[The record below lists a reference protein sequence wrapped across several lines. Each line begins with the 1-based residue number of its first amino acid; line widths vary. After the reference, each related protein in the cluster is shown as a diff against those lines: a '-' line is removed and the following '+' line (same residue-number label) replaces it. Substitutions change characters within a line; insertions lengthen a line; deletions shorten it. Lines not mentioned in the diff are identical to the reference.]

1 MLKFTLASRHMDEG
15 TRERFFYEWSIL
27 HVALMLTTPSVMQLF
42 KRYVQHFNIA
52 DVTDDMLVYPL
63 SPEGWESF
71 AEHWVD
77 SYQGV
82 IDSVHNR
89 EYVERMHQHRFGS
102 HQFITSV
109 SNFETIYQ
117 RKDFRSGGVKLIHFL
132 KKSAGSSQAEFSQR
146 LRSTR
151 APRLLEDI
159 CGRGLVRKY
168 VQNTLIDID
177 PAIFRGTLFEFGSIG
192 LYAGIEEFWFDD
204 LDDVARLRDDSRPF
218 NAIRSTESGLID
230 ASASISMVVS
240 ERVVW
245 DFVTTEE
252 LSPRPAILN
261 PDSLEAAI
269 DRQGYQPWE
278 LKRPIAARK

>member
-1 MLKFTLASRHMDEG
+1 
-15 TRERFFYEWSIL
+15 
-27 HVALMLTTPSVMQLF
+27 
-42 KRYVQHFNIA
+42 
-52 DVTDDMLVYPL
+52 
-63 SPEGWESF
+63 
-71 AEHWVD
+71 
-77 SYQGV
+77 
-82 IDSVHNR
+82 
-89 EYVERMHQHRFGS
+89 
-102 HQFITSV
+102 V
-109 SNFETIYQ
+109 SNFEIIYQ

-177 PAIFRGTLFEFGSIG
+177 PAIFKGTLFEFGSIG

-204 LDDVARLRDDSRPF
+204 LHDVARLRDDSRALD
-218 NAIRSTESGLID
+218 AIRSTESGLID

-252 LSPRPAILN
+252 LSPRPAILD

-278 LKRPIAARK
+278 LKRPVAARE